1 MAPTWDRLHSS
12 GVELE
17 ILHGSGKMRLV
28 KHGQA
33 EEEEEESI
41 WWTSTK
47 HGPHK
52 SIFDAST
59 SYNILVQLGTCLTS
73 LCSCGGGRLP
83 ITSEDGRCLM
93 SSNLTLFLPVG
104 SLGVRVSG
112 VIKLQKLK
120 LIHKYNQ
127 QD

>member
-59 SYNILVQLGTCLTS
+59 SYNILVQLGTFNFPVFLWWWQVAHHQRGWTLPDVKQPHFVS
-73 LCSCGGGRLP
+73 SCG
-83 ITSEDGRCLM
+83 ITRSQGFR
-93 SSNLTLFLPVG
+93 SNQT
-104 SLGVRVSG
+104 SK
-112 VIKLQKLK
+112 IKT
-120 LIHKYNQ
+120 NT
-127 QD
+127 